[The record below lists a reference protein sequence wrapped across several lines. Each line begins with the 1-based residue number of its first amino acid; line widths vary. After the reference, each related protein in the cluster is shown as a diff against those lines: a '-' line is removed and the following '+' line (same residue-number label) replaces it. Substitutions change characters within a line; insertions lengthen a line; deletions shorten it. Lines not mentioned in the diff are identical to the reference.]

1 MFLFPIRGK
10 AHRGDNENEDLKK
23 LYSQIINYCRKNLI
37 NAASAEECTQD
48 VFAIYFEK
56 ASQIEIRNPRAWLFR
71 TADNYLHKYN
81 QKFRQEKQEIF
92 PLPDPEDDNEDMED
106 IRFGYEQDF
115 FPEGSVDIDRD
126 VEKVL
131 SRLSDDEFELY
142 DLHFRKH
149 ISLQEL
155 TTSYGPS
162 IPAVKNKIYRLKL
175 HILQLVQRIMEDE
188 SKS

>member
-1 MFLFPIRGK
+1 MFRFPKANGK
-10 AHRGDNENEDLKK
+10 DNESEELKK
-23 LYSQIINYCRKNLI
+23 LYNQIANYCRKNLI
-37 NAASAEECTQD
+37 DAASAEECTQD

-56 ASQIEIRNPRAWLFR
+56 VSQIEIRDPKAWLFR

-81 QKFRQEKQEIF
+81 QKFQQEKQGIF
-92 PLPDPEDDNEDMED
+92 PLPDPEDGAEDMED
-106 IRFGYEQDF
+106 IRFVYEQDF
-115 FPEGSVDIDRD
+115 FPEDSVDIDKD
-126 VEKVL
+126 VDKVL
-131 SRLSDDEFELY
+131 SGLSDDEFKLY

-149 ISLQEL
+149 LSLQQL

-175 HILQLVQRIMEDE
+175 HILKLVRKVMEGE